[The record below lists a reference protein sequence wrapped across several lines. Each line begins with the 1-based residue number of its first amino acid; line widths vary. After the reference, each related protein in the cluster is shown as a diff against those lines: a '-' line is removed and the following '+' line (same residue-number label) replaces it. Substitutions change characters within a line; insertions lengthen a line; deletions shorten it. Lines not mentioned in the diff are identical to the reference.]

1 MRNILLMKMLLA
13 VVAVNVYAYEEPTV
27 SMPFSDDPK
36 SFLLIGN
43 SFMYYNNSMHKPLLG
58 IHNSINNNTINIK
71 ARTFYINGSTLSWHD
86 VESYVNNPNAGAFK
100 FNSQNKI
107 EPFKDR
113 SYDIAIMQDCSQCPI
128 HPELS
133 SDFHKYVKQHAQ
145 TLRNHNIEPVL
156 MMTWAY
162 KSQPSM
168 IEAIAQEY
176 TVAGNENK
184 LLIIP
189 AGLAFS
195 RSMQSHPEIDLY
207 ADDKHPSREGT
218 YLAAATIYA
227 SIFQASPVGNTY
239 KFGIEK
245 GVREKLQRIAW
256 ETYLGYY
263 QKK

>member
-1 MRNILLMKMLLA
+1 MKKIFLQIMLT
-13 VVAVNVYAYEEPTV
+13 VVAVSAYAHEEPIVKT
-27 SMPFSDDPK
+27 PFSDNPR

-58 IHNSINNNTINIK
+58 IHNAIKNNPLNIK
-71 ARTFYINGSTLSWHD
+71 ARTFYINGSALSWHD
-86 VESYVNNPNAGAFK
+86 VESYINNPNTGAFK

-133 SDFHKYVKQHAQ
+133 SDFHKYVKKHTQ
-145 TLRNHNIEPVL
+145 TLRNKNIEPVL

-162 KSQPSM
+162 ESQPSM
-168 IEAIAQEY
+168 IEAIAREY

-195 RSMQSHPEIDLY
+195 RSMQLHPEIDLY
-207 ADDKHPSREGT
+207 TDDKHPSREGT

-227 SIFQASPVGNTY
+227 SIYQTSPMGNTY
-239 KFGIEK
+239 EYGIGSE
-245 GVREKLQRIAW
+245 VRKKLQRIAW
-256 ETYLGYY
+256 DTYLEYY

>member
-1 MRNILLMKMLLA
+1 MRQILLKIILA
-13 VVAVNVYAYEEPTV
+13 VVSINAYAYEEP
-27 SMPFSDDPK
+27 MIKAPFSDDPT

-58 IHNSINNNTINIK
+58 IYNSIKNNTLNIK
-71 ARTFYINGSTLSWHD
+71 ARTFYINGSALSWHD
-86 VESYVNNPNAGAFK
+86 VESYINNPNAGAFK
-100 FNSQNKI
+100 FNSQNQI
-107 EPFKDR
+107 EPFEDR

-133 SDFHKYVKQHAQ
+133 SDFHKYVKKHAQ
-145 TLRNHNIEPVL
+145 TLRNQNIEPVL

-162 KSQPSM
+162 KSQPYM
-168 IEAIAQEY
+168 IETISQEY
-176 TVAGNENK
+176 TVAGNKNK

-195 RSMQSHPEIDLY
+195 RSIQSHPEIDLY

-227 SIFQASPVGNTY
+227 SIFQTSPIGNTY
-239 KFGIEK
+239 EFGIEPE
-245 GVREKLQRIAW
+245 VRKKLQRIAW
-256 ETYLGYY
+256 ETYLEYY
-263 QKK
+263 TKNK

>member
-1 MRNILLMKMLLA
+1 MRNILLKMVLA
-13 VVAVNVYAYEEPTV
+13 FVSFNVYAYDVPTV
-27 SMPFSDDPK
+27 TKPFSDSPK

-58 IHNSINNNTINIK
+58 IHNSIKKNTINIK
-71 ARTFYINGSTLSWHD
+71 ARTFYINGSALSWHD
-86 VESYVNNPNAGAFK
+86 VESYINNPNAGAFK

-107 EPFKDR
+107 VPFKDR
-113 SYDIAIMQDCSQCPI
+113 RYDIAIMQDCSQCPI

-133 SDFHKYVKQHAQ
+133 SDFHKYVMKHSQ

-168 IEAIAQEY
+168 IEAIAREY
-176 TVAGNENK
+176 TITGNENK

-195 RSMQSHPEIDLY
+195 RSIHSHPEIDLY

-227 SIFQASPVGNTY
+227 SVFQTSPVGNTY
-239 KFGIEK
+239 KYGIGSE
-245 GVREKLQRIAW
+245 VRKKLQRIAW
-256 ETYLGYY
+256 ETYLEYY
-263 QKK
+263 HKK

>member
-1 MRNILLMKMLLA
+1 
-13 VVAVNVYAYEEPTV
+13 
-27 SMPFSDDPK
+27 
-36 SFLLIGN
+36 
-43 SFMYYNNSMHKPLLG
+43 
-58 IHNSINNNTINIK
+58 
-71 ARTFYINGSTLSWHD
+71 
-86 VESYVNNPNAGAFK
+86 
-100 FNSQNKI
+100 
-107 EPFKDR
+107 
-113 SYDIAIMQDCSQCPI
+113 
-128 HPELS
+128 
-133 SDFHKYVKQHAQ
+133 
-145 TLRNHNIEPVL
+145 
-156 MMTWAY
+156 MTWAY

-195 RSMQSHPEIDLY
+195 RSIQSHPEIDLY

>member
-1 MRNILLMKMLLA
+1 MKNILLKIILA
-13 VVAVNVYAYEEPTV
+13 AVAVNAYAYEEPIV
-27 SMPFSDDPK
+27 KAPFSDDPI
-36 SFLLIGN
+36 SFLMIGN

-58 IHNSINNNTINIK
+58 MHNSIKSNTLKIK
-71 ARTFYINGSTLSWHD
+71 ARTFYINGSALSWHD
-86 VESYVNNPNAGAFK
+86 VESYINNPNAGAFK

-133 SDFHKYVKQHAQ
+133 SDFHKYVKKHTQ
-145 TLRNHNIEPVL
+145 TLRDQNIEPVL

-168 IEAIAQEY
+168 IKAIAQEY

-195 RSMQSHPEIDLY
+195 KSMQLHPEINLY

-218 YLAAATIYA
+218 YLAAATIYT
-227 SIFQASPVGNTY
+227 SIFLTSPVGNTY
-239 KFGIEK
+239 EFGLESE
-245 GVREKLQRIAW
+245 VRKKLQRIAW
-256 ETYLGYY
+256 ETYLEYY
-263 QKK
+263 TNNK

>member
-1 MRNILLMKMLLA
+1 MRNILLKIILTLVSA
-13 VVAVNVYAYEEPTV
+13 NLYAYEIPIVTK
-27 SMPFSDDPK
+27 PFSDDPK

-58 IHNSINNNTINIK
+58 IHNSIKKNTINIK
-71 ARTFYINGSTLSWHD
+71 ARTFYINGSALSWHD
-86 VESYVNNPNAGAFK
+86 VESYINNPNAGAFK

-107 EPFKDR
+107 VPFKDR
-113 SYDIAIMQDCSQCPI
+113 RYDIAIMQDCSQCPI

-133 SDFHKYVKQHAQ
+133 SDFHKYVKKHTQ
-145 TLRNHNIEPVL
+145 TLKTHKIEPVL

-168 IEAIAQEY
+168 IEAIAREY
-176 TVAGNENK
+176 TIAGNENK

-195 RSMQSHPEIDLY
+195 RSIQSHPEIDLY

-227 SIFQASPVGNTY
+227 SVFQASPVGNTY
-239 KFGIEK
+239 KYGIEPE
-245 GVREKLQRIAW
+245 VRKKLQRIAW
-256 ETYLGYY
+256 ETYLEYY

>member
-1 MRNILLMKMLLA
+1 MRNILLKIILTFVSANL
-13 VVAVNVYAYEEPTV
+13 YAYEIPIVTT
-27 SMPFSDDPK
+27 PFSDHPK

-58 IHNSINNNTINIK
+58 IHNSIKNNTLNIK
-71 ARTFYINGSTLSWHD
+71 ARTFYINGSALSWHD
-86 VESYVNNPNAGAFK
+86 VESYITNPNTGAFK

-128 HPELS
+128 HPELKP
-133 SDFHKYVKQHAQ
+133 DFHKYVKKHAQ
-145 TLRNHNIEPVL
+145 TLRNQNIEPAL

-162 KSQPSM
+162 KSEPSM
-168 IEAIAQEY
+168 IEAVSREY
-176 TVAGNENK
+176 TIAGNENK

-195 RSMQSHPEIDLY
+195 KSIQTHPEIELY

-227 SIFQASPVGNTY
+227 SIFQTSPVGNTY
-239 KFGIEK
+239 KFDIEPE
-245 GVREKLQRIAW
+245 VRKKLQTIAW
-256 ETYLGYY
+256 ETYLEYY
-263 QKK
+263 HKK

>member
-1 MRNILLMKMLLA
+1 MVLA
-13 VVAVNVYAYEEPTV
+13 FVSFNVYAYDVPTV
-27 SMPFSDDPK
+27 TKPFSDSPK

-58 IHNSINNNTINIK
+58 IHNSIKKNTINIK
-71 ARTFYINGSTLSWHD
+71 ARTFYINGSALSWHD
-86 VESYVNNPNAGAFK
+86 VESYINNPNTGAFK

-107 EPFKDR
+107 VPFKDR
-113 SYDIAIMQDCSQCPI
+113 RYDIAIMQDCSQCPI

-133 SDFHKYVKQHAQ
+133 SDFHKYVKKHTQ
-145 TLRNHNIEPVL
+145 TLKTHKIEPVL

-168 IEAIAQEY
+168 IEAIAREY
-176 TVAGNENK
+176 TIAGNENK

-195 RSMQSHPEIDLY
+195 RSIQSHPEIDLY

-227 SIFQASPVGNTY
+227 SVFQTSPVGNTY
-239 KFGIEK
+239 EYGIGPE
-245 GVREKLQRIAW
+245 VRKKLQRIAW
-256 ETYLGYY
+256 ETYLEYY
-263 QKK
+263 HKK

>member
-1 MRNILLMKMLLA
+1 MRNILLKIILA
-13 VVAVNVYAYEEPTV
+13 FVSFHVYAYDVPNVTT
-27 SMPFSDDPK
+27 PFSDDPK

-58 IHNSINNNTINIK
+58 IHNSIKKNTINIK
-71 ARTFYINGSTLSWHD
+71 ARTFYINGSALSWHD
-86 VESYVNNPNAGAFK
+86 VESYINNPNAGAFK

-107 EPFKDR
+107 VPFKDR
-113 SYDIAIMQDCSQCPI
+113 RYDIAIMQDCSQCPI

-133 SDFHKYVKQHAQ
+133 SDFHKYVKKHTQ
-145 TLRNHNIEPVL
+145 TLKTQKIDPVL

-168 IEAIAQEY
+168 IEAIAREY
-176 TVAGNENK
+176 TIAGNENK

-195 RSMQSHPEIDLY
+195 RSIQSHPEIDLY

-227 SIFQASPVGNTY
+227 SVFQASPVGNTY
-239 KFGIEK
+239 KYGIEPE
-245 GVREKLQRIAW
+245 VRKKLQRIAW
-256 ETYLGYY
+256 ETYLEYY